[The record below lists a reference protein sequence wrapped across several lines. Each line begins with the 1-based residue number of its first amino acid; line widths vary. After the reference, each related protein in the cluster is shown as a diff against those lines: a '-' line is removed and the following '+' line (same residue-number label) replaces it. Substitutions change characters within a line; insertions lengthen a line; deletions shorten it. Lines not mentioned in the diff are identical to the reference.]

1 MLRKEEMETVRK
13 GKATGVG
20 VFDTAVYNR
29 LTKEW
34 EREGRRLTRR
44 QADNRKG
51 YRSRT
56 NPHAE
61 FKIVK
66 VPGRRTNAERERAA
80 K

>member
-1 MLRKEEMETVRK
+1 METVRK
-13 GKATGVG
+13 GKSAGVV

-29 LTKEW
+29 LTKKW

-44 QADNRKG
+44 QAENRKG
-51 YRSRT
+51 YRART

-66 VPGRRTNAERERAA
+66 VVGRRTNAEKNGAA